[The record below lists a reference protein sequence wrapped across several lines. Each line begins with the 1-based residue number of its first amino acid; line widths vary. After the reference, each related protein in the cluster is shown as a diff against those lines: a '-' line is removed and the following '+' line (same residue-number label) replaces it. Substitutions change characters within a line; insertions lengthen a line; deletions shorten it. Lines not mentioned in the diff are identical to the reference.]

1 MSETF
6 LSNLMRVA
14 YEIIKADR
22 AFIVDPRLTVLGTI
36 NIQPENIEATYLKA
50 MKQVIES
57 KKPLITDSVTLAI
70 PPSQAPKTNQS
81 FPQLRAVVFIP
92 VDGHGAVC
100 LDWKLRTADLLTR
113 QNLNRLMTASAQL
126 VEQGRTNV
134 SEDEILQLYKELQQQ
149 DAD

>member
-36 NIQPENIEATYLKA
+36 NIQQEHIDASYLKA
-50 MKQVIES
+50 MKQVIEE

-92 VDGHGAVC
+92 VDGHGAVG
-100 LDWKLRTADLLTR
+100 LDWRLRTADLLTR
-113 QNLNRLMTASAQL
+113 QNLERLMNVIAQL
-126 VEQGRTNV
+126 VEKQRADV
-134 SEDEILQLYKELQQQ
+134 SEDQILKLYKQLEEES
-149 DAD
+149 

>member
-22 AFIVDPRLTVLGTI
+22 AFIVDQGLTVLGTI
-36 NIQPENIEATYLKA
+36 NIQQEHIDSSYFKA
-50 MKQVIES
+50 MKQVMEE

-70 PPSQAPKTNQS
+70 PPSMAPKTNQS

-92 VDGHGAVC
+92 VDEHGAVC
-100 LDWKLRTADLLTR
+100 LDWRLRTADLLTR
-113 QNLNRLMTASAQL
+113 QNLERLMTVIAHL
-126 VEQGRTNV
+126 VEKHQADVT
-134 SEDEILQLYKELQQQ
+134 EDQILELYKQQ
-149 DAD
+149 AD